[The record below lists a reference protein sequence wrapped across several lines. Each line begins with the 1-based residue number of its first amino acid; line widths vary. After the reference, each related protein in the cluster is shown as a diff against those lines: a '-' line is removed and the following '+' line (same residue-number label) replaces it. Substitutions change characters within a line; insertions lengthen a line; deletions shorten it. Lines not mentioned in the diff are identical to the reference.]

1 MVLGWGRVEVG
12 LSVQQVEEEL
22 VKEIMVK
29 GGAVSPVIT
38 NQFL

>member
-1 MVLGWGRVEVG
+1 MALGLGRVEVG

-22 VKEIMVK
+22 VKEIMVQ
-29 GGAVSPVIT
+29 GVAVSPIIT